1 MTSSSGPF
9 HRGNLKTVALLPVSL
24 QSWNLPTCITSFGSH
39 CCCWHDFMTSHC
51 WVTLGM
57 SPYILHH
64 VLAVFSSAS
73 GALSLTVCSS
83 FLPPSRFWEALS
95 VTLVSALLPSLFIHG
110 LAGLVSSDVHLLLSG
125 FLLSQL
131 LGMLVWP
138 PWPGTGSTCLLSS
151 PTLMRTPLLSCW
163 QCIPAKA
170 QQAEATD
177 CPVMRGSC
185 LFLPAPLF
193 RETTRK
199 KKASLCDSSSLLFP
213 I

>member
-9 HRGNLKTVALLPVSL
+9 HRGNLRQRLYCLFLFSPGTCPPASPPSVLLTWFHDLPLLGDIIDFSL
-24 QSWNLPTCITSFGSH
+24 N
-39 CCCWHDFMTSHC
+39 
-51 WVTLGM
+51 
-57 SPYILHH
+57 SPLCAWEYFHL
-64 VLAVFSSAS
+64 S

-83 FLPPSRFWEALS
+83 FLPPSCFWEALS
-95 VTLVSALLPSLFIHG
+95 VALVSATLPSLFIHG
-110 LAGLVSSDVHLLLSG
+110 LAGPISSDAPLLLSG

-131 LGMLVWP
+131 LGMLVWL
-138 PWPGTGSTCLLSS
+138 PWPRTGSTCLLSS

-170 QQAEATD
+170 QQAKATD
-177 CPVMRGSC
+177 CPVKRGSC

-199 KKASLCDSSSLLFP
+199 KKFFLPFLSNLTH
-213 I
+213 